1 VEKEMGSRIRG
12 METLIRSAEKAAGM
26 REREVLMVVVAVV
39 IVRLAVMALGEL
51 KNCDNEM
58 EGEISS

>member
-26 REREVLMVVVAVV
+26 REREVLMVAVAVV
-39 IVRLAVMALGEL
+39 IVRLAVMA
-51 KNCDNEM
+51 
-58 EGEISS
+58 